1 MLLISLKIMDMLSF
15 RCLTSSEMMADLV
28 ALAVYTFTPGEG
40 CDELLIGI
48 RRWDIYDICR

>member
-28 ALAVYTFTPGEG
+28 ALAVYTFTPDEG